1 MQKSSDL
8 KFFLDDEDLEEDD
21 HLEESPNKRWN
32 KLDSEITVQ
41 KLLDFDTTHLAIDT
55 ERGIE
60 IAWNEMIFDKKS
72 THNRYAHR

>member
-8 KFFLDDEDLEEDD
+8 NFYLNDEDIEDD

-41 KLLDFDTTHLAIDT
+41 KLLDFDTVHLALDT

-60 IAWNEMIFDKKS
+60 IAWNEMIFDKNS
-72 THNRYAHR
+72 NQNR

>member
-8 KFFLDDEDLEEDD
+8 NFYLNDEDIEDD

-32 KLDSEITVQ
+32 KFNSEITVQ
-41 KLLDFDTTHLAIDT
+41 KLLDFDTVHLAIDT

-60 IAWNEMIFDKKS
+60 IAWNEMIFDKNS
-72 THNRYAHR
+72 NQNR